1 MDLFGHVPCQIW
13 HISILMIT
21 NIKRLKRQ
29 NDFPISTKYT
39 MYTCLWTLLIQI
51 VHTVIQEQRHKRT
64 DIDLVHLFSL
74 PIQFE
79 TFLASLVA
87 SCVFPDQNIFFLLFP
102 GDKTGT
108 NYYLD
113 INLTFEIE
121 YYTQS
126 KSTKFK
132 VNNNRL
138 NGIIQNPILKIFS

>member
-1 MDLFGHVPCQIW
+1 MDLFGHVPSQIW

-87 SCVFPDQNIFFLLFP
+87 SCVFPDQNIFFYFSLEIKREKLLDVNF
-102 GDKTGT
+102 
-108 NYYLD
+108 
-113 INLTFEIE
+113 TFKIE
-121 YYTQS
+121 YYLVVQ
-126 KSTKFK
+126 KY
-132 VNNNRL
+132 NNRS
-138 NGIIQNPILKIFS
+138 NGIIILNPIFKIFS